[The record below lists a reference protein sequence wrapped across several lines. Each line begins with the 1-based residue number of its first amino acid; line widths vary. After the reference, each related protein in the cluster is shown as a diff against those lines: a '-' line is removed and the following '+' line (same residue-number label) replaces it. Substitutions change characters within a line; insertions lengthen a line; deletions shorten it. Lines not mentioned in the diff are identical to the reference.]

1 MVVVSSVGVIAIVIE
16 MEEGEGG
23 EVEHLEGGTMESEL
37 R

>member
-1 MVVVSSVGVIAIVIE
+1 MVVVSWGGVIAIVIE
-16 MEEGEGG
+16 VEGEGG